1 MSSRRRRERKDE
13 LQSSA
18 GVDYS
23 KLSDRRLEDNR
34 FERYRDGNPS
44 SSATAATAKAAGGG
58 ASATF
63 DAFMRMATG
72 GEQRTVR
79 DFIDNPNRPTW
90 ETFKEQHKD
99 QLDLAGA
106 KTKEMMAYRQELDAA
121 RERMLAQKRREKR
134 KRKRDDESGSEE
146 SEEDEARGER
156 KRKKE
161 KKKKKKKSKK
171 KKKKHRRE
179 EAEDEPSGPVR
190 LSAFLNESSSEDD

>member
-1 MSSRRRRERKDE
+1 
-13 LQSSA
+13 
-18 GVDYS
+18 
-23 KLSDRRLEDNR
+23 
-34 FERYRDGNPS
+34 
-44 SSATAATAKAAGGG
+44 
-58 ASATF
+58 
-63 DAFMRMATG
+63 
-72 GEQRTVR
+72 
-79 DFIDNPNRPTW
+79 
-90 ETFKEQHKD
+90 
-99 QLDLAGA
+99 
-106 KTKEMMAYRQELDAA
+106 MAYRQELDAA

-134 KRKRDDESGSEE
+134 KRKRFAEGAKDSLVVLSENQGEPQQRGGAKTHCQLPLPRDRDDESGSEE